1 MPKRAEKLEAPRSF
15 SFRMPQDVYD
25 DLAAV
30 ARARNVDVSGVLNWI
45 IAEHRPRLVK
55 ERDEYE
61 KKLQEAVAAREWE
74 KMGSAEALR
83 TLRDLLRHLQD
94 EYAALSEKVLS
105 KDERRAAG

>member
-1 MPKRAEKLEAPRSF
+1 MPKRAEKLESPRSF

-30 ARARNVDVSGVLNWI
+30 ARARSVDVSGVLNWI

-61 KKLQEAVAAREWE
+61 KRLRDAVAAREWE
-74 KMGSAEALR
+74 KAGPAEALR
-83 TLRDLLRHLQD
+83 TLRDLVRKLQD
-94 EYAALSEKVLS
+94 EYTALSERVLS
-105 KDERRAAG
+105 KDERQVA